1 MRVRWDE
8 VKRQQV
14 LQKRGI
20 DFAQLDG
27 LLDFPYV
34 EDRRRDD
41 PEQYRIIGFAGG
53 RLLTFVVEYRQDALG
68 EHLWVVTA
76 WYSTKQERKVYEQE
90 TS

>member
-8 VKRQQV
+8 AKRQQV
-14 LQKRGI
+14 LQNRGI

-34 EDRRRDD
+34 EDQRRDD

-53 RLLTFVVEYRQDALG
+53 RLLTFIVEYRQAAL
-68 EHLWVVTA
+68 EEYIWVVTA
-76 WYSTKQERKVYEQE
+76 WHSTKQEQKVYEQE
-90 TS
+90 TK